1 MADQPQRKNVSA
13 DPSPSQRLLTTRAA
27 LIVTLA
33 VLVGL
38 GGAGLLY
45 LARFAPVLIV
55 LGALSMFGSAIKL
68 FDSLIELCSSMPGAG
83 GGFPASLRPGCLPR
97 PGG

>member
-1 MADQPQRKNVSA
+1 MADQPQRKNVSVE
-13 DPSPSQRLLTTRAA
+13 PSPSQHLFTTRAA

-33 VLVGL
+33 VLAGL

-45 LARFAPVLIV
+45 LARFAPALIV
-55 LGALSMFGSAIKL
+55 LGALSMFGGAIKL
-68 FDSLIELCSSMPGAG
+68 FDSLIELCSAASGAC